1 MENTAGKIFTE
12 LKEDIST
19 YARLKLRLLKLMA
32 IERTAIVLAV
42 LSHSLILLLLSFFTV
57 LFLFVALGC
66 YLGELLDSPAL
77 GFLIVGGFYLLFTL
91 IVWGMKH
98 GIRIGIMNMVIEA
111 LQANDDEDDKGQS
124 QNPSRP
130 GYPGEAGDPTAVS
143 ADWQYIR
150 SHAGRLMWSEISA
163 VLMPHRRNNGE
174 KQGGPGFAG
183 NPWIN
188 MAWQLGKPILY
199 RWMGEVGWQVF
210 KSMFCRRR
218 AE

>member
-77 GFLIVGGFYLLFTL
+77 GFLIVGGIYLLFTL
-91 IVWGMKH
+91 IVWGMKD
-98 GIRIGIMNMVIEA
+98 GIRIRLMNTVIE
-111 LQANDDEDDKGQS
+111 ANDDEDDKDQS
-124 QNPSRP
+124 QNSSRP
-130 GYPGEAGDPTAVS
+130 GYPGEEGDPTAVS
-143 ADWQYIR
+143 GN
-150 SHAGRLMWSEISA
+150 GRENF
-163 VLMPHRRNNGE
+163 R
-174 KQGGPGFAG
+174 
-183 NPWIN
+183 
-188 MAWQLGKPILY
+188 
-199 RWMGEVGWQVF
+199 
-210 KSMFCRRR
+210 
-218 AE
+218 

>member
-130 GYPGEAGDPTAVS
+130 GYPGEAGDP
-143 ADWQYIR
+143 
-150 SHAGRLMWSEISA
+150 HAGRLMWSEISA

>member
-77 GFLIVGGFYLLFTL
+77 RFS
-91 IVWGMKH
+91 
-98 GIRIGIMNMVIEA
+98 
-111 LQANDDEDDKGQS
+111 D
-124 QNPSRP
+124 
-130 GYPGEAGDPTAVS
+130 
-143 ADWQYIR
+143 
-150 SHAGRLMWSEISA
+150 
-163 VLMPHRRNNGE
+163 
-174 KQGGPGFAG
+174 
-183 NPWIN
+183 
-188 MAWQLGKPILY
+188 
-199 RWMGEVGWQVF
+199 
-210 KSMFCRRR
+210 CRRFLPIVHFDSLGNETWNPDR
-218 AE
+218 DNEYGYRSFASE

>member
-66 YLGELLDSPAL
+66 YLGELLDS
-77 GFLIVGGFYLLFTL
+77 VGGFYLLFTL

-143 ADWQYIR
+143 
-150 SHAGRLMWSEISA
+150 G
-163 VLMPHRRNNGE
+163 NG
-174 KQGGPGFAG
+174 
-183 NPWIN
+183 
-188 MAWQLGKPILY
+188 
-199 RWMGEVGWQVF
+199 GENF
-210 KSMFCRRR
+210 R
-218 AE
+218 

>member
-98 GIRIGIMNMVIEA
+98 GIRIGIMNMVIE
-111 LQANDDEDDKGQS
+111 DDKGQS

-143 ADWQYIR
+143 
-150 SHAGRLMWSEISA
+150 G
-163 VLMPHRRNNGE
+163 NG
-174 KQGGPGFAG
+174 
-183 NPWIN
+183 
-188 MAWQLGKPILY
+188 
-199 RWMGEVGWQVF
+199 GENF
-210 KSMFCRRR
+210 R
-218 AE
+218 

>member
-143 ADWQYIR
+143 
-150 SHAGRLMWSEISA
+150 EISA

>member
-91 IVWGMKH
+91 IVWG
-98 GIRIGIMNMVIEA
+98 RIVLGVLA
-111 LQANDDEDDKGQS
+111 
-124 QNPSRP
+124 
-130 GYPGEAGDPTAVS
+130 
-143 ADWQYIR
+143 AD
-150 SHAGRLMWSEISA
+150 G
-163 VLMPHRRNNGE
+163 
-174 KQGGPGFAG
+174 
-183 NPWIN
+183 
-188 MAWQLGKPILY
+188 
-199 RWMGEVGWQVF
+199 
-210 KSMFCRRR
+210 
-218 AE
+218 

>member
-130 GYPGEAGDPTAVS
+130 GYPGEAGDTTAVS
-143 ADWQYIR
+143 
-150 SHAGRLMWSEISA
+150 G
-163 VLMPHRRNNGE
+163 NG
-174 KQGGPGFAG
+174 
-183 NPWIN
+183 
-188 MAWQLGKPILY
+188 
-199 RWMGEVGWQVF
+199 GENF
-210 KSMFCRRR
+210 R
-218 AE
+218 

>member
-57 LFLFVALGC
+57 L
-66 YLGELLDSPAL
+66 
-77 GFLIVGGFYLLFTL
+77 FLIVGGFYLLFTL

-143 ADWQYIR
+143 
-150 SHAGRLMWSEISA
+150 G
-163 VLMPHRRNNGE
+163 NG
-174 KQGGPGFAG
+174 
-183 NPWIN
+183 
-188 MAWQLGKPILY
+188 
-199 RWMGEVGWQVF
+199 GENF
-210 KSMFCRRR
+210 R
-218 AE
+218 

>member
-98 GIRIGIMNMVIEA
+98 GNPDRDNEYGYRSFASM
-111 LQANDDEDDKGQS
+111 NDDEDDKGQS

-143 ADWQYIR
+143 
-150 SHAGRLMWSEISA
+150 G
-163 VLMPHRRNNGE
+163 NG
-174 KQGGPGFAG
+174 
-183 NPWIN
+183 
-188 MAWQLGKPILY
+188 
-199 RWMGEVGWQVF
+199 GENF
-210 KSMFCRRR
+210 R
-218 AE
+218 

>member
-77 GFLIVGGFYLLFTL
+77 GFLLSEVLPIVHFDSLGNET
-91 IVWGMKH
+91 W
-98 GIRIGIMNMVIEA
+98 
-111 LQANDDEDDKGQS
+111 
-124 QNPSRP
+124 NPDRDN
-130 GYPGEAGDPTAVS
+130 E
-143 ADWQYIR
+143 
-150 SHAGRLMWSEISA
+150 
-163 VLMPHRRNNGE
+163 
-174 KQGGPGFAG
+174 
-183 NPWIN
+183 
-188 MAWQLGKPILY
+188 
-199 RWMGEVGWQVF
+199 
-210 KSMFCRRR
+210 
-218 AE
+218 

>member
-111 LQANDDEDDKGQS
+111 LQANRRRRRQRSIPK
-124 QNPSRP
+124 PL
-130 GYPGEAGDPTAVS
+130 S
-143 ADWQYIR
+143 ARLSWR
-150 SHAGRLMWSEISA
+150 SGRSDGCVRKRRRKFPLTGNISA
-163 VLMPHRRNNGE
+163 LMPDG
-174 KQGGPGFAG
+174 
-183 NPWIN
+183 
-188 MAWQLGKPILY
+188 
-199 RWMGEVGWQVF
+199 
-210 KSMFCRRR
+210 
-218 AE
+218 

>member
-42 LSHSLILLLLSFFTV
+42 LSHSLILL
-57 LFLFVALGC
+57 LFVALGC

-143 ADWQYIR
+143 
-150 SHAGRLMWSEISA
+150 G
-163 VLMPHRRNNGE
+163 NG
-174 KQGGPGFAG
+174 
-183 NPWIN
+183 
-188 MAWQLGKPILY
+188 
-199 RWMGEVGWQVF
+199 GENF
-210 KSMFCRRR
+210 R
-218 AE
+218 

>member
-77 GFLIVGGFYLLFTL
+77 GFLIV
-91 IVWGMKH
+91 WGMKH

-143 ADWQYIR
+143 
-150 SHAGRLMWSEISA
+150 G
-163 VLMPHRRNNGE
+163 NG
-174 KQGGPGFAG
+174 
-183 NPWIN
+183 
-188 MAWQLGKPILY
+188 
-199 RWMGEVGWQVF
+199 GENF
-210 KSMFCRRR
+210 R
-218 AE
+218 

>member
-91 IVWGMKH
+91 I
-98 GIRIGIMNMVIEA
+98 
-111 LQANDDEDDKGQS
+111 ANDDEDDKDQS
-124 QNPSRP
+124 QNSSRP

-143 ADWQYIR
+143 
-150 SHAGRLMWSEISA
+150 G
-163 VLMPHRRNNGE
+163 NG
-174 KQGGPGFAG
+174 
-183 NPWIN
+183 
-188 MAWQLGKPILY
+188 
-199 RWMGEVGWQVF
+199 GENF
-210 KSMFCRRR
+210 R
-218 AE
+218 

>member
-42 LSHSLILLLLSFFTV
+42 LSHSLI

-143 ADWQYIR
+143 
-150 SHAGRLMWSEISA
+150 G
-163 VLMPHRRNNGE
+163 NG
-174 KQGGPGFAG
+174 
-183 NPWIN
+183 
-188 MAWQLGKPILY
+188 
-199 RWMGEVGWQVF
+199 GENF
-210 KSMFCRRR
+210 R
-218 AE
+218 

>member
-91 IVWGMKH
+91 I
-98 GIRIGIMNMVIEA
+98 MNMVIEA

-143 ADWQYIR
+143 
-150 SHAGRLMWSEISA
+150 G
-163 VLMPHRRNNGE
+163 NG
-174 KQGGPGFAG
+174 
-183 NPWIN
+183 
-188 MAWQLGKPILY
+188 
-199 RWMGEVGWQVF
+199 GENF
-210 KSMFCRRR
+210 R
-218 AE
+218 

>member
-66 YLGELLDSPAL
+66 YLG
-77 GFLIVGGFYLLFTL
+77 FLIVGGFCLLFTL

-143 ADWQYIR
+143 
-150 SHAGRLMWSEISA
+150 G
-163 VLMPHRRNNGE
+163 NG
-174 KQGGPGFAG
+174 
-183 NPWIN
+183 
-188 MAWQLGKPILY
+188 
-199 RWMGEVGWQVF
+199 GENF
-210 KSMFCRRR
+210 R
-218 AE
+218 

>member
-91 IVWGMKH
+91 IVW
-98 GIRIGIMNMVIEA
+98 
-111 LQANDDEDDKGQS
+111 
-124 QNPSRP
+124 
-130 GYPGEAGDPTAVS
+130 
-143 ADWQYIR
+143 R
-150 SHAGRLMWSEISA
+150 SGRSDGCVRKRRRKFPLTGNISA
-163 VLMPHRRNNGE
+163 LMPDG
-174 KQGGPGFAG
+174 
-183 NPWIN
+183 
-188 MAWQLGKPILY
+188 
-199 RWMGEVGWQVF
+199 
-210 KSMFCRRR
+210 
-218 AE
+218 

>member
-77 GFLIVGGFYLLFTL
+77 GFPNCQAILIHGLPAKPGPPCFSPLFL
-91 IVWGMKH
+91 RC
-98 GIRIGIMNMVIEA
+98 GIR
-111 LQANDDEDDKGQS
+111 
-124 QNPSRP
+124 
-130 GYPGEAGDPTAVS
+130 TA
-143 ADWQYIR
+143 
-150 SHAGRLMWSEISA
+150 EISD
-163 VLMPHRRNNGE
+163 H
-174 KQGGPGFAG
+174 
-183 NPWIN
+183 IN
-188 MAWQLGKPILY
+188 RPA
-199 RWMGEVGWQVF
+199 
-210 KSMFCRRR
+210 
-218 AE
+218 